1 MRSLVTLSLVVALL
15 LPAAALAGAPPN
27 RLDANTGAVLSAPRI
42 HNLYWDDDWSGH
54 RPSLTRASINTAT
67 ARLGSTGFLNAA
79 AQYGVGN
86 ATFSSSHQSSFLCG
100 PGRAPDTVTTATV
113 VAWTT
118 CMVNVPGTGVPFP
131 GIRAPISNDLYM
143 VYLPRNTRVVDD
155 FTIPRFGVL
164 GANFGP
170 FTLLVKEACTDYGA
184 YHAFS
189 AAVTGLFAWAV
200 MPARCNPTNIDALT
214 TAMSHEAIEA
224 ATDPFPGASWINNSI
239 SISPPGFARLLAG
252 EASDI
257 CSSAGA
263 APSPGIRLSG
273 SLFAPYWSNSAG
285 ACRPLA
291 GVFRLRP
298 RSSTARAGRPTV
310 LSLTWTTPGPW
321 RALRAID
328 LRFLRGRRLVGR
340 VRLTDDGS
348 PDGRLSAS
356 GRSIAADLAAARVT
370 VSSNKR
376 RVTLR
381 LPVSFAPG
389 LAGRTL
395 RVEAAARTDRGL
407 RQESARAGTVRVGR

>member
-1 MRSLVTLSLVVALL
+1 MRSLVLLTLLFALL
-15 LPAAALAGAPPN
+15 LPAAAWAGTPPN
-27 RLDANTGAVLSAPRI
+27 RLDANTGAVLSSPRI
-42 HNLYWDDDWSGH
+42 HNLYWDDDWNAH
-54 RPSLTRASINTAT
+54 HPSLTRASINTAT
-67 ARLGSTGFLNAA
+67 ARLGSTGFFNAA
-79 AQYGVGN
+79 GQYGVG
-86 ATFSSSHQSSFLCG
+86 TPSFSSSHQSSFLCG
-100 PGRAPDTVTTATV
+100 AGRAPDTVSTVTV
-113 VAWTT
+113 VAWVT
-118 CMVNVPGTGVPFP
+118 CMVGVPGTGVPFP

-155 FTIPRFGVL
+155 LTIPRFGVL
-164 GANFGP
+164 GQNFGP
-170 FTLLVKEACTDYGA
+170 FTLLVKESCTDYGA

-189 AAVTGLFAWAV
+189 GSVTGLFAWAV
-200 MPARCNPTNIDALT
+200 MPARCNPANLDALT

-224 ATDPFPGASWINNSI
+224 ATDPFPGASRIDNSI
-239 SISPPGFARLLAG
+239 SISSPGFARLIRG

-263 APSPGIRLSG
+263 APAPGVRMNG

-291 GVFRLRP
+291 GVFRLAP
-298 RSSTARAGRPTV
+298 RSSTARAGQPRV

-321 RALRAID
+321 RALRTID
-328 LRFLRGRRLVGR
+328 LRFLRGKRLVGR

-356 GRSIAADLAAARVT
+356 GRSIGANLAAAGVT
-370 VSSNKR
+370 VSRNKR

-381 LPVSFAPG
+381 LPVAFAPS

-407 RQESARAGTVRVGR
+407 RQEPARAGTVRVSR

>member
-1 MRSLVTLSLVVALL
+1 MRSLVALSLLVALFV
-15 LPAAALAGAPPN
+15 PAAASAGTPPN

-42 HNLYWDDDWSGH
+42 HNLYWDNDWNTH
-54 RPSLTRASINTAT
+54 HPSLTRGSINTAT
-67 ARLGSTGFLNAA
+67 ARLGTTGFFNAA
-79 AQYGVGN
+79 GQYGVG
-86 ATFSSSHQSSFLCG
+86 ASVFSTSHQSSFLCG
-100 PGRAPDTVTTATV
+100 AARAPNTITTATL

-131 GIRAPISNDLYM
+131 GLRAPISNDLYM

-155 FTIPRFGVL
+155 LSIPAFNVL
-164 GANFGP
+164 GRNFGP
-170 FTLLVKEACTDYGA
+170 FTLLVKESCVDYGA

-189 AAVTGLFAWAV
+189 AAVSGLFAWAV
-200 MPARCNPTNIDALT
+200 MPTRCDPANLDALT

-224 ATDPFPGASWINNSI
+224 ATDPFPGASRIDNSI
-239 SISPPGFARLLAG
+239 SIGPPGFARLIAG

-263 APSPGIRLSG
+263 APAPGVRMNG

-298 RSSTARAGRPTV
+298 RSSTAHAGQPTV

-328 LRFLRGRRLVGR
+328 LRFLRGKRLVGR

-356 GRSIAADLAAARVT
+356 GRSITADLAAARVT
-370 VSSNKR
+370 VSRNKR
-376 RVTLR
+376 RVTLQ
-381 LPVSFAPG
+381 LPVAFAPS

-407 RQESARAGTVRVGR
+407 RQESARAGTVRVDR

>member
-1 MRSLVTLSLVVALL
+1 MRTLVPFALLVALL
-15 LPAAALAGAPPN
+15 LPAAASAGTAPN
-27 RLDANTGAVLSAPRI
+27 RLDANTGAVVSAPRI
-42 HNLYWDDDWSGH
+42 HNLYWDDNWDAH
-54 RPSLTRASINTAT
+54 HPSLTRASINTAT
-67 ARLGSTGFLNAA
+67 GRLGSTSFMNAA

-86 ATFSSSHQSSFLCG
+86 SSFSSSHQSSFLCG
-100 PGRAPDTVTTATV
+100 AARAPNTISTADLIG
-113 VAWTT
+113 WIT

-143 VYLPRNTRVVDD
+143 VYLPRNTKVVDD
-155 FTIPRFGVL
+155 LTLPAFNVL
-164 GANFGP
+164 GRNFGP
-170 FTLLVKEACTDYGA
+170 FKLLVKESCVDYGA

-200 MPARCNPTNIDALT
+200 MPTRCDPSSIDALS

-224 ATDPFPGASWINNSI
+224 TTDPFPGASRIDNSI
-239 SISPPGFARLLAG
+239 SISSPGFARLLKG

-263 APSPGIRLSG
+263 APAAGVRLNG
-273 SLFAPYWSNSAG
+273 TLFAPYWSNSAG
-285 ACRPLA
+285 ACRPAA

-298 RSSTARAGRPTV
+298 RSSTARAGQPSV

-321 RALRAID
+321 RKLRAID
-328 LRFLRGRRLVGR
+328 LRFLRGKRLVGR

-356 GRSIAADLAAARVT
+356 GRSIGADLAAARVT
-370 VSSNKR
+370 VSRNKR

-381 LPVSFAPG
+381 LPVSFAPR

-395 RVEAAARTDRGL
+395 RVEASAREDRGL
-407 RQESARAGTVRVGR
+407 RQEPARAGTVHISG